1 MGGRT
6 PVRPLF
12 NYMPMEEF
20 GKLYYKISEVS
31 DLLGVPASTLRYWEQ
46 EFDGIRPKRSTSN
59 QRYYRPDDL
68 RKLQMINYLVRTKG
82 LRIEAAKQEFL
93 NNSSNISKR
102 LDVIDLLTDTRDELK
117 RMLDALTKRK

>member
-1 MGGRT
+1 MGDAH
-6 PVRPLF
+6 PCVPFF

-82 LRIEAAKQEFL
+82 LRIEAAKQELL